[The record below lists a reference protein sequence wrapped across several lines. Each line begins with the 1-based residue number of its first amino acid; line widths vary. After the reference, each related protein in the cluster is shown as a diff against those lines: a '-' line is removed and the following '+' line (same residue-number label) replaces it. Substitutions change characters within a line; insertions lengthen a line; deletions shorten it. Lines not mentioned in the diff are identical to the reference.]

1 MKKVSFVCTT
11 YGRFN
16 CVERIVAQ
24 FHTQTYPNK
33 ELVIFNTDEE
43 HPYELGFEDD
53 NIIIVNNNIN
63 YQTACQYENRG
74 QICRDAV
81 THATGDYFMLADDD
95 DIYLPWHLQQAVDG
109 IEENGKDAWKPE
121 QSFFAT
127 QDNVMLV
134 MNTLEA
140 SVIVKINRIREIGFR
155 SDITGYEGLSWYTKL
170 RDERQLDEHNP
181 NYIPSYCFN
190 WSDIAEVAGHKQSGD
205 INNPNN
211 FENHKL
217 ASVDYA
223 KRPLERLAKEQIELW
238 EINEAFSVV
247 SIENAKR
254 MGIQHNQL
262 NIHGGAVSI
271 GHPLGCSGARIIVTL
286 IHAMRQNNLTYGAA
300 GICNG
305 GGGASAMVLRVPR

>member
-11 YGRFN
+11 YGRFT

-24 FHTQTYPNK
+24 YHAQTYPNK
-33 ELVIFNTDEE
+33 ELIIFNTDEE

-53 NIIIVNNNIN
+53 SIIIVNNNIN
-63 YQTACQYENRG
+63 YQTACEYENRG

-127 QDNVMLV
+127 QVNVMLV

-223 KRPLERLAKEQIELW
+223 KRPLERLAKEQIDLVYKKYYNW
-238 EINEAFSVV
+238 
-247 SIENAKR
+247 IENNLDKLNNEYYNRYAK
-254 MGIQHNQL
+254 MF
-262 NIHGGAVSI
+262 
-271 GHPLGCSGARIIVTL
+271 T
-286 IHAMRQNNLTYGAA
+286 NN
-300 GICNG
+300 
-305 GGGASAMVLRVPR
+305 